1 MLNFKEEGMQELHF
15 LTDNLNF
22 PIAIPIYNDWE
33 KTQFQYLLN
42 NIKSIRFNSFEIC
55 KWCIAHQLAYEI
67 LYPLK
72 KSSVLKNPYKY
83 YKYIQMKFYLRKI
96 KQA

>member
-1 MLNFKEEGMQELHF
+1 MLNFKNEGMQELHF

-33 KTQFQYLLN
+33 KTQFQYLLS

-55 KWCIAHQLAYEI
+55 KWCIAHRLSYEI

-83 YKYIQMKFYLRKI
+83 YKYLQMKFYLRKYQ
-96 KQA
+96 QA